1 MYILDSPYLNA
12 CANVLLRKCIT
23 IITVGCSE
31 MQSIEDKCKFKTVH
45 SA

>member
-23 IITVGCSE
+23 IITVA
-31 MQSIEDKCKFKTVH
+31 KH
-45 SA
+45 